1 MQIYKREEG
10 MWARVPV
17 AIIGGVVTVYATDAA
32 MGLAEGNARF
42 IWGGL
47 VFAALGLA
55 TLFIA
60 FFHRKTGD
68 VLIDTESEMRKVV
81 WPTREE
87 VQGST
92 IVVIGTTVLL
102 GLTILVMDIVLTYLF
117 QLIRLYPRA

>member
-1 MQIYKREEG
+1 MYKREEG

-17 AIIGGVVTVYATDAA
+17 AVVGGIVTVAATRTA
-32 MGLAEGNARF
+32 MTWSFWPGRY
-42 IWGGL
+42 IWGGIA
-47 VFAALGLA
+47 FAVCACA
-55 TLFIA
+55 TLWLA

-92 IVVIGTTVLL
+92 IVVIATTLILGVGVFVCDVVVARVLSW
-102 GLTILVMDIVLTYLF
+102 V
-117 QLIRLYPRA
+117 RLYKL